1 MKTYTNIVGTMNV
14 WQVIEDLQTIGLL
27 ITNATATTVTVAE
40 SSGYTISMIDQIMAN
55 RGFI

>member
-27 ITNATATTVTVAE
+27 ISSATATTVTVVA
-40 SSGYTISMIDQIMAN
+40 SNGYTISMIDQIMAN